1 MSSCPM
7 DQSLNKDVINLL
19 EPKNEVSVMS
29 KNVAMAGIFLI
40 SSESE
45 TQKLALVPRAR
56 AQSMIA
62 SGALHRVSAGRLSR
76 YVLASN
82 L

>member
-1 MSSCPM
+1 
-7 DQSLNKDVINLL
+7 
-19 EPKNEVSVMS
+19 MS